1 MNIPTSFFSLPPYLS
16 ESPVGT
22 SNRPNPNGNYCEGSL
37 EMWFMKT
44 SFPVVESESDTGG
57 DRDGV
62 DTGTFR
68 SPNKGS
74 QIMREV

>member
-1 MNIPTSFFSLPPYLS
+1 
-16 ESPVGT
+16 
-22 SNRPNPNGNYCEGSL
+22 
-37 EMWFMKT
+37 MWFMKT

-74 QIMREV
+74 QITGKFRGQWEMAVSK